1 MLTEII
7 AQNSAILE
15 FGMINNCKWEYFTSN
30 WIKENFSNNLDV
42 TNVWPDILVTLI
54 KK

>member
-7 AQNSAILE
+7 KQNAAILE
-15 FGMINNCKWEYFTSN
+15 YGKINNCKWEYFTSS
-30 WIKENFSNNLDV
+30 WISEKFDIEIPV

-54 KK
+54 K